1 MKLITISK
9 KDKKLKGEISLPSS
23 KSISNRVLIIRALSK
38 KDFNIRNLS
47 RSDDTKLM
55 QSLLDKIENQKNIG
69 EAVESI
75 RTNLLNCE
83 NAGTV
88 MRFLTAYLSHKPGK
102 WFMTGTER
110 MKQRPIGIL
119 VDVLRQIG
127 ANINYVEKKGYP
139 PILIE
144 GSELTGGKI
153 EIDAG
158 VSSQFIT
165 ALLLIAPALPGGL
178 ELTLKNKIS
187 SLSYI
192 EMTIKLM
199 EHFGIKINHSG
210 NTIAVKQQ
218 EYREAD
224 FNIEPDWTSAS
235 YWYEMAAFA
244 DEVDLTIT
252 GLKKESLQGDSVLP
266 EIFKKLGVRTEFLN
280 EGIGLYKDN
289 IPSDFFEYDFTNF
302 PDLAQSVIVTCAGL
316 NMPGNF
322 TGLKNLKI
330 KETDRLNA
338 LSTELKKNGANAEI
352 VQGSKFRVRRS
363 EFDVFKK
370 IKNQKS
376 KIVNTYGDHRMAM
389 AFAPLSLLSGSIQ
402 IENPE
407 VVSKSYPGFWEDLY
421 KTGFENLLSTV

>member
-1 MKLITISK
+1 MELITICK
-9 KDKKLKGEISLPSS
+9 TDRKLKGEISLPSS

-38 KDFNIRNLS
+38 KNFNIRNLS
-47 RSDDTKLM
+47 RADDTKLM
-55 QSLLDKIENQKNIG
+55 QSLLDKIEYQKNIS
-69 EAVESI
+69 EAVE
-75 RTNLLNCE
+75 LNCE

-88 MRFLTAYLSHKPGK
+88 MRFLTAYLSNKPGK
-102 WFMTGTER
+102 WLLTGTER

-119 VDVLRQIG
+119 ADVLRQIG
-127 ANINYVEKKGYP
+127 VNINYVEKKGYP

-165 ALLLIAPALPGGL
+165 ALLLIAPALSGGL
-178 ELTLKNKIS
+178 EITLINKIS

-199 EHFGIKINHSG
+199 EYFGIKINHSG
-210 NTIAVKQQ
+210 NAIAVKQQ

-224 FNIEPDWTSAS
+224 FNVEPDWTSAS

-280 EGIGLYKDN
+280 EGIRLYKDN

-316 NMPGNF
+316 NISGKF
-322 TGLKNLKI
+322 TGLESLCI
-330 KETDRLNA
+330 KETDRLTA
-338 LSTELKKNGANAEI
+338 LQTELKKIGINTKITSNSELI
-352 VQGSKFRVRRS
+352 TLNSKQQTV
-363 EFDVFKK
+363 
-370 IKNQKS
+370 NS
-376 KIVNTYGDHRMAM
+376 KPINTYGDHRMAM
-389 AFAPLSLLSGSIQ
+389 AFAPLALLSGSIQ

-407 VVSKSYPGFWEDLY
+407 VVSKSYPGFWEDL
-421 KTGFENLLSTV
+421 KKFGFKNLLSTV

>member
-1 MKLITISK
+1 
-9 KDKKLKGEISLPSS
+9 
-23 KSISNRVLIIRALSK
+23 
-38 KDFNIRNLS
+38 
-47 RSDDTKLM
+47 
-55 QSLLDKIENQKNIG
+55 
-69 EAVESI
+69 
-75 RTNLLNCE
+75 
-83 NAGTV
+83 
-88 MRFLTAYLSHKPGK
+88 
-102 WFMTGTER
+102 

-119 VDVLRQIG
+119 ADVLRQIG
-127 ANINYVEKKGYP
+127 ANINYVEKNGYP

-165 ALLLIAPALPGGL
+165 ALLLIAPALSGGL
-178 ELTLKNKIS
+178 EITLKNKIS

-199 EHFGIKINHSG
+199 EYFGIKINHSG
-210 NTIAVKQQ
+210 NAIAVKQQ

-224 FNIEPDWTSAS
+224 FNVEPDWTSAS

-280 EGIGLYKDN
+280 EGIRLYKDN

-316 NMPGNF
+316 NISGNF

-338 LSTELKKNGANAEI
+338 LSTELKKIGANAEI

-363 EFDVFKK
+363 KFDVFKK
-370 IKNQKS
+370 IKNPCPTVRTDGRVKS

-389 AFAPLSLLSGSIQ
+389 AFAPLALLSGSIQ

-407 VVSKSYPGFWEDLY
+407 VVSKSYPGFWEDL
-421 KTGFENLLSTV
+421 KKFGFKNLLSTV

>member
-1 MKLITISK
+1 MELITICK
-9 KDKKLKGEISLPSS
+9 TDKKLKKEISLPSS

-38 KDFNIRNLS
+38 RNFNIRNLS

-55 QSLLDKIENQKNIG
+55 QSLLDKIEYCKNIS
-69 EAVESI
+69 EAVE
-75 RTNLLNCE
+75 LNCE

-88 MRFLTAYLSHKPGK
+88 MRFLTAYLSNKPGK

-110 MKQRPIGIL
+110 MEQRPIGIL

-127 ANINYVEKKGYP
+127 ANIIYAEKKGYP

-144 GSELTGGKI
+144 GSELYGEKI

-178 ELTLKNKIS
+178 EITLKNKIS

-192 EMTIKLM
+192 EMTVKLM
-199 EHFGIKINHSG
+199 EYFGIKINHSG

-224 FNIEPDWTSAS
+224 FIVEPDWTSAS

-244 DEVDLTIT
+244 EEVDLTIT

-266 EIFKKLGVRTEFLN
+266 EIFEQLGVKTVFLP
-280 EGIGLYKDN
+280 EGIKLLKGNK
-289 IPSDFFEYDFTNF
+289 PVSRFEFDFTNF

-316 NMPGNF
+316 NISGNF
-322 TGLKNLKI
+322 TGLKNLII

-338 LSTELKKNGANAEI
+338 LSTELKIIGANAEI
-352 VQGSKFRVRRS
+352 VQGSKFRVQRS

-370 IKNQKS
+370 IKNLKS

-389 AFAPLSLLSGSIQ
+389 AFAPLALLSGSIQ
-402 IENPE
+402 IKNPE
-407 VVSKSYPGFWEDLY
+407 VVSKSYPEFWEDLN
-421 KTGFENLLSTV
+421 KIGFENQLSTV